1 MQNEMV
7 NLLFSGVGGQGIIL
21 AGKIVAKCA
30 LEAGFDVKS
39 NELHGM
45 AQRGGSV
52 INHIRFG
59 KKVYSPMIPLGEADF
74 LVAMEE
80 LEALRYIKYLK
91 RNGHVIMNKKNIL
104 PAGLEENA
112 SSYPKEISNTLKK
125 LNIKISSLD
134 AEKIALEAGSVKIEN
149 IVLLGSLSNNLPI
162 PLNICEETI
171 KTSVPEKTIKMNLLA
186 FEKGRSS
193 N

>member
-149 IVLLGSLSNNLPI
+149 IVLLGSLSNNPPI